1 MLIRFRLMHRTDV
14 NIAVSNLIV
23 IETWPQA
30 IESIIIIQG
39 TIENTFEILE

>member
-39 TIENTFEILE
+39 TIENTFRILE